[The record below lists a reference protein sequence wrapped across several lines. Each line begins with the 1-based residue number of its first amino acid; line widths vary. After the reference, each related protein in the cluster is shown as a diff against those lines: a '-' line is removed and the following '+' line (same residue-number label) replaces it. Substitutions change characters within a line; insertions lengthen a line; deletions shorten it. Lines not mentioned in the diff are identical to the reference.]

1 MTSRSTDGFVRV
13 REPHG
18 LAGMT
23 GTVEAVEGRRVTVR
37 LTSWGTTHEFD
48 VTEIR
53 QERRT
58 EDLPALRPAA

>member
-1 MTSRSTDGFVRV
+1 MADQFVRV

-23 GTVEAVEGRRVTVR
+23 GSVEAVDGRRVTVR
-37 LTSWGTTHEFD
+37 LTSWGTAHEFD
-48 VTEIR
+48 VTELR

-58 EDLPALRPAA
+58 DELPALRPAA

>member
-1 MTSRSTDGFVRV
+1 MPDQFVRV

-23 GTVEAVEGRRVTVR
+23 GTVEAVGPEARRVTVR

-48 VTEIR
+48 VTELR
-53 QERRT
+53 QERRA
-58 EDLPALRPAA
+58 EELLGLRAAA